1 MLELEQRFNSETAC
15 LEYLAKIRWPEGFNC
30 PHCGSQKAWFTNR
43 GLYRCVECD
52 FQVSVISGTIF
63 QDTKKPLQVWFR
75 IIWHVTSQKY
85 GTNALGI
92 QRVFGLGSYRT
103 AWTLLHKLRRAM
115 VRPGRDRLSGI
126 VDIDETYIGGKKS
139 GKRGRGAEGK
149 ALIFVAVERKDNK
162 IGRIR
167 LKRIPDASA
176 QSLEPAIKESVKP
189 GTTINTDDWNGYNRV
204 SKIGYKHEIIHKSP
218 EVGVNLLPRVN
229 TIASLL
235 KRWLLGTYQGRVQV
249 TFLDYYLDEF
259 TFRFNRRTS
268 SSRGKL
274 FYRLVQQAVTVPHVL
289 GKDIKGGNIIH

>member
-43 GLYRCVECD
+43 GLYRCIKCD

-167 LKRIPDASA
+167 LKRIPDASS